1 MGTRCHV
8 IFRSPRRAAA
18 EAFRRSLIAWVSGF
32 EAKYSR
38 FIEDSVV
45 RRINGGAG
53 ERWVEVDEETDRLFA
68 LCDWYHWLTG
78 GVFDPG
84 MLPVIR
90 LWDYHESP
98 DRAPTRLEVD
108 RARELTG
115 WTKFLHEKGRAF
127 LPDPGMGLDMGGI
140 GKEYAVDRAVEL
152 AGDAGIRDVLVNF
165 GNDVRV
171 TGTPPEG
178 GAWRIGLE
186 HYSEPGKC
194 WCGVALGEGAVAS
207 SGDYVRN
214 ATIEGKTYGHILDPR
229 TGRPAESGVR
239 QASVIAPT
247 CTEAGIL
254 STTALVM
261 GLEDGMDFVG
271 RCPQAEGSM
280 LTATRRRETEGFR
293 RYVI

>member
-1 MGTRCHV
+1 MGTRCRA
-8 IFRSPRRAAA
+8 IYRSRSQAAA
-18 EAFRRSLIAWVSGF
+18 GAFRRSLIAWVSEF

-45 RRINGGAG
+45 SRINRSAG
-53 ERWVEVDEETDRLFA
+53 ESWVEVDEESDRLFA

-78 GVFDPG
+78 GVFDPS
-84 MLPVIR
+84 MLPIIQ

-98 DRAPTRLEVD
+98 GRVPSRLEVD
-108 RARELTG
+108 SALELTG
-115 WTKFLHEKGRAF
+115 WTKFLHKKGRAF
-127 LPDPGMGLDMGGI
+127 LPGPGMGLDLGGI

-152 AGDAGIRDVLVNF
+152 AEDAGIQDILVNF

-186 HYSEPGKC
+186 HHSEPGKC
-194 WCGVALGEGAVAS
+194 WCGVAMGEGAVAS

-214 ATIEGKTYGHILDPR
+214 AVIEGRKYGHILDPR
-229 TGRPAESGVR
+229 TGRPSESGVR
-239 QASVIAPT
+239 QVSVIAPT

-254 STTALVM
+254 STAALVM
-261 GLEDGMDFVG
+261 GVDDGTEFL
-271 RCPQAEGSM
+271 RQCQQAEGTVLS
-280 LTATRRRETEGFR
+280 ETERCETSGFR
-293 RYVI
+293 SYVI